1 MKNTNEAEKNIGKTL
16 LIRLNSLD
24 KGERS
29 VLRRTVGRSLSQI
42 DVRALET
49 AFRVMPD
56 DRQTELRQS
65 AWLLALGV
73 GSLWDAGIVH
83 KTMGFAD
90 MLRLYKNNQNMNG
103 MDHLFRG
110 LLDTRFDGEDGY
122 LAGKIGRLARML
134 WANDQ
139 TVMPDVNQLLY
150 DIDSWNDEKRTIQ
163 IRWAQ
168 RYYQKSTQY

>member
-83 KTMGFAD
+83 KTALQPSLKIPEAYSFQNSGCPSHRAVRITAD
-90 MLRLYKNNQNMNG
+90 I
-103 MDHLFRG
+103 F
-110 LLDTRFDGEDGY
+110 
-122 LAGKIGRLARML
+122 
-134 WANDQ
+134 
-139 TVMPDVNQLLY
+139 
-150 DIDSWNDEKRTIQ
+150 
-163 IRWAQ
+163 
-168 RYYQKSTQY
+168 